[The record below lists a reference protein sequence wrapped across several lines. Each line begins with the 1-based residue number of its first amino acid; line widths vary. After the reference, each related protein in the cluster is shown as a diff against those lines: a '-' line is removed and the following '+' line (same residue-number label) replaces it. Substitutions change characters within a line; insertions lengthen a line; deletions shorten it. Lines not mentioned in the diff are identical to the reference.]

1 MWNKAYELSLN
12 ELKKSPITI
21 VLSWIVIIVATA
33 IIIILY
39 NVMES
44 PDPYHDILLIIIV
57 TALPLFFRRKV
68 FRANSGGKMRSS
80 EMIIYYNGLP
90 IPKKIIAKQQIFIYI
105 VYCIPAY
112 IGMMIILYTL
122 DKVVNQLS
130 IGQFLL
136 FVIVMLSVSFF
147 FGLTMLLGDFG
158 SKFHDSIFWVIVST
172 IIFIVVFFG
181 VILGMFSQFSYERGL
196 LLRGIELMTA
206 HPYIALFISLLIVL
220 ISIGLFPK
228 IAERKLRKLDF

>member
-12 ELKKSPITI
+12 ELKKSPLTI
-21 VLSWIVIIVATA
+21 VLSWLVIIVATA
-33 IIIILY
+33 MIVTLY

-57 TALPLFFRRKV
+57 TAVPLFFRRKV
-68 FRANSGGKMRSS
+68 FRPNSGGKIRSS
-80 EMIIYYNGLP
+80 EMIIHYSGLP
-90 IPKKIIAKQQIFIYI
+90 IPKGIIAKQQIFIYI

-112 IGMMIILYTL
+112 IGVMIIFYTL
-122 DKVVNQLS
+122 DKVVSQLS

-136 FVIVMLSVSFF
+136 FIFVMLSVSLF

-158 SKFHDSIFWVIVST
+158 SKYHYSIFWIIVSA
-172 IIFIVVFFG
+172 IVFIVVFFG
-181 VILGMFSQFSYERGL
+181 VILGIFSRFSYGRGI

-206 HPYIALFISLLIVL
+206 HPYIALFISLLIVFL
-220 ISIGLFPK
+220 SIGLFPK
-228 IAERKLRKLDF
+228 MAERKLRKLDF

>member
-12 ELKKSPITI
+12 ELKKSPIMI
-21 VLSWIVIIVATA
+21 VLSWIVIIIATA
-33 IIIILY
+33 MIIMLY

-68 FRANSGGKMRSS
+68 FRPNSGGKMRNS
-80 EMIIYYNGLP
+80 EMIILYNGLP
-90 IPKKIIAKQQIFIYI
+90 IPKKVIAKQQIFIYI

-136 FVIVMLSVSFF
+136 FVVVMLSISFF
-147 FGLTMLLGDFG
+147 FGLTTLLGDFG
-158 SKFHDSIFWVIVST
+158 SKYHNNIFWIIVSA
-172 IIFIVVFFG
+172 IVFIVVFFG
-181 VILGMFSQFSYERGL
+181 VILGMFSRFSYGNGL
-196 LLRGIELMTA
+196 LLRGIELMIA
-206 HPYIALFISLLIVL
+206 HPYIALFISLFIAF

-228 IAERKLRKLDF
+228 MAERKLRKLDF